1 MVIKMGQGT
10 LKIPRART
18 EIQFSIINMPHSERR
33 RTGITKH
40 IYELNEAIKRLK
52 SSSSNYNENAQ
63 VITVSTTLGELR
75 RITSTRDRG
84 LPDSI
89 LNSLSTFQRVPF
101 NPNRPLIIYGSDGGL
116 IAYRTM
122 LNNKEIVDNLINTI
136 RELPM
141 RANHKVRGVYRGK
154 YLTRHYCTWSP
165 YSKKPFISGDLKK
178 DREAGLEFLRKNQE
192 LWSELSD
199 IFGGIAPNIYKSFL
213 RYPLPTETK
222 RFGIAWA
229 GCVVNIGDQDPVQ
242 TPKTKKN
249 PSTA

>member
-1 MVIKMGQGT
+1 
-10 LKIPRART
+10 
-18 EIQFSIINMPHSERR
+18 
-33 RTGITKH
+33 
-40 IYELNEAIKRLK
+40 
-52 SSSSNYNENAQ
+52 
-63 VITVSTTLGELR
+63 
-75 RITSTRDRG
+75 
-84 LPDSI
+84 
-89 LNSLSTFQRVPF
+89 
-101 NPNRPLIIYGSDGGL
+101 
-116 IAYRTM
+116 
-122 LNNKEIVDNLINTI
+122 
-136 RELPM
+136 M

-222 RFGIAWA
+222 RFCIAWA

-242 TPKTKKN
+242 TRPHKDQKESKYGLSCIVPVGNYSGGALICYELGLIIDLRPGSCFFFPDALITHSNEVTIGERSSIVTFTQENLFDYWRHKYRYFNNKDKYR
-249 PSTA
+249 SSRGKE